1 MDSKPPMWVQLAR
14 KLPRAKTCMSSRSGS
29 SDSSYAVKSL
39 GADEYFEL
47 TYADGTQFVIDQAAH
62 RVWGTFSPPLTL
74 EDFAVYLR
82 GPIMGFVLR
91 RRGVIALH
99 GSALFLGNAVVL
111 CGPSESGKSTTAAA
125 MGLRGTPV
133 LSDDIAAIKS
143 EDGRFQIEAGY
154 PRVCMWPE
162 AVRELLGA
170 PNVLP
175 HLTPNWDKCFLPLDG
190 TKAKFEPQ
198 KCLLGAVY
206 LLSPRT
212 ANAHAPR
219 IEEISARQAL
229 LELVQNTYMNWL
241 LDREQRAA
249 EFQVLSNLV
258 ASVPVRRIVPHIDPA
273 KIAALCDLIVADVQN
288 LSNRQEVR
296 SLVSSR

>member
-1 MDSKPPMWVQLAR
+1 
-14 KLPRAKTCMSSRSGS
+14 
-29 SDSSYAVKSL
+29 L
-39 GADEYFEL
+39 GTDQYFEL
-47 TYADGTQFVIDQAAH
+47 TYADATQFVIDQAAH
-62 RVWGTFSPPLTL
+62 HLWGTFSAPLTL

-99 GSALFLGNAVVL
+99 ASALFLGNAVVL

-125 MGLRGTPV
+125 MALRGTPV

-143 EDGRFQIEAGY
+143 EEGRFQIEPGY

-162 AVRELLGA
+162 AVQELLGETDA
-170 PNVLP
+170 LP
-175 HLTPNWDKCFLPLDG
+175 HLTPNWEKCFLPLDG
-190 TKAKFEPQ
+190 TRAKFESQ

-212 ANAHAPR
+212 ADVHSPR

-249 EFQVLSNLV
+249 EFQVLSDLV
-258 ASVPVRRIVPHIDPA
+258 ATVPVRRIVPHSDPA
-273 KIAALCDLIVADVQN
+273 KIAALCDLIVADVQS
-288 LSNRQEVR
+288 LRNRQGVR